1 MDKEKM
7 INLMVDRYEQFALP
21 ERTLLTLINLGDRYT
36 EAESEW
42 RQKKDSETIPFTW
55 EKVEYDLAD
64 PDDRAEIRYAE
75 RNLLTNLSKEERF
88 NVFCL
93 MEIGRWVDYNGRFD
107 MDAVNDFIAW
117 ADEWYVEGKHSDKK
131 QDYLAGKATLS
142 KWLRTAWDLIG
153 PEYKRR
159 RQLGIE
165 KVTELKKL
173 ESYPHIITHV
183 GDDGIVLTLEY
194 KGQTGTVEFSDKDYM
209 YFGRIGTHL
218 YEGVD
223 LPELIDSFRGVVDR
237 HYSGELEIGCASDE
251 DEFF

>member
-7 INLMVDRYEQFALP
+7 VNLMVDRFEQFKLP
-21 ERTLLTLINLGDRYT
+21 ERTLLALINLGDRYS
-36 EAESEW
+36 EAEKMW

-64 PDDRAEIRYAE
+64 PDDRAEIRSGE
-75 RNLLTNLSKEERF
+75 RNLLSNLSKEERF

-93 MEIGRWVDYNGRFD
+93 MEIGRWVDYNKRFD

-131 QDYLAGKATLS
+131 PDYLAGKATLS

-183 GDDGIVLTLEY
+183 GEDGIILTLEY

-237 HYSGELEIGCASDE
+237 HYSGELEIGCAADE

>member
-7 INLMVDRYEQFALP
+7 INLMVDRYEQFTLP
-21 ERTLLTLINLGDRYT
+21 ERTLLALINLGDRYS
-36 EAESEW
+36 EAE
-42 RQKKDSETIPFTW
+42 KKWSQNKDAETIPFTW
-55 EKVEYDLAD
+55 EKVDYDLSD
-64 PDDRAEIRYAE
+64 PDDRAEIRSGE
-75 RNLLTNLSKEERF
+75 RNLLSNLSKEERF

-93 MEIGRWVDYNGRFD
+93 MEIGRWVDYNKRFD
-107 MDAVNDFIAW
+107 MEAVNDFIAW
-117 ADEWYVEGKHSDKK
+117 ADEWYVEGKHADMKP
-131 QDYLAGKATLS
+131 DYLAGKATLS
-142 KWLRTAWDLIG
+142 KWLQTAWDLIG

-173 ESYPHIITHV
+173 ESYPLIITHV

-194 KGQTGTVEFSDKDYM
+194 KGKTGTVEYSDKDYM

-237 HYSGELEIGCASDE
+237 HYSEEVELVSYADE
-251 DEFF
+251 EFF

>member
-1 MDKEKM
+1 MDNEKM
-7 INLMVDRYEQFALP
+7 INLMVVRLEQFALP
-21 ERTLLTLINLGDRYT
+21 ERTLLVLINLGDRYC
-36 EAESEW
+36 EAEKKW
-42 RQKKDSETIPFTW
+42 RENKHAETIPFTW
-55 EKVEYDLAD
+55 EKVDYDLSD
-64 PDDRAEIRYAE
+64 PDDRGEIRHAE
-75 RNLLTNLSKEERF
+75 RNLLSNLSKEERF

-93 MEIGRWVDYNGRFD
+93 MEIGRWVDYNRRFD
-107 MDAVNDFIAW
+107 MEAVNDFIAW
-117 ADEWYVEGKHSDKK
+117 ADEWYVEGKHADMKP
-131 QDYLAGKATLS
+131 DYLAGKATLS

-159 RQLGIE
+159 RQLGID

-194 KGQTGTVEFSDKDYM
+194 KGETGTVEFSDKDYM

-223 LPELIDSFRGVVDR
+223 LPGLIDSFRGVVDR
-237 HYSGELEIGCASDE
+237 HYSEEVELVSYADE
-251 DEFF
+251 EFF